1 MITRLKED
9 ILKRFLRNV
18 QVDTM
23 SDDRV
28 VDTKRPSTD
37 GQWDLL

>member
-9 ILKRFLRNV
+9 ILKRFLRYV

-28 VDTKRPSTD
+28 STPSAPSPT
-37 GQWDLL
+37 GSGIS